1 MARKTLKQKLRA
13 KVRMQREIIG
23 FQHNRLVEDH
33 QHAGMT
39 INFETQVMQSVAM
52 AHGVMASLI
61 LAKNTFDKDSE
72 QYKSFEKVCQQ
83 RIAQCMATLV
93 GMGLSGEEANNRIM
107 AGH

>member
-1 MARKTLKQKLRA
+1 MARKTLKQKLQS
-13 KVRMQREIIG
+13 KIRMQRQVIG
-23 FQHNRLVEDH
+23 IQQNLMVEDH
-33 QHAGMT
+33 ERAGLT

-72 QYKSFEKVCQQ
+72 QYKSFEKVCQG

-93 GMGLSGEEANNRIM
+93 GMGLSGEDANNRIM